1 MAKKAVL
8 DLDRGIDM
16 KRVLVCGGRDYDNLG
31 LVLSVLSERV
41 TPDTVIIEGGASGAD
56 FLAKCVGKYLGATV
70 ETYPANWSKYGKAAG
85 MIRNKQML
93 DEGRPDLVVA
103 FPGGFGTKGM
113 IRLAREA
120 GVDVLDMGNQ

>member
-1 MAKKAVL
+1 
-8 DLDRGIDM
+8 M
-16 KRVLVCGGRDYDNLG
+16 KRILVCGGRDYDNLG

-41 TPDTVIIEGGASGAD
+41 TSDTVIIEGGASGAD
-56 FLAKCVGKYLGATV
+56 FLAKCVGKYLGVDV

-93 DEGRPDLVVA
+93 DEGKPDLVVA
-103 FPGGFGTKGM
+103 FPGGVGTKGM
-113 IRLAREA
+113 IRLAKEA